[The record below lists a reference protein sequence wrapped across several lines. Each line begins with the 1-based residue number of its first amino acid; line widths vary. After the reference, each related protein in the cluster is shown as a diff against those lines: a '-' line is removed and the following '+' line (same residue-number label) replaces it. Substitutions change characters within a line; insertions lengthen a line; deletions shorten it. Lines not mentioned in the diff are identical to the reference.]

1 MSSTKSNQQIRSQLK
16 SNRHEVF
23 VLSIEAFNEIIKES
37 KSHIKPSNINA
48 WQKHKE
54 KLQTTASLLPHA
66 RGASSVSKLL
76 GDLGAVG
83 VRVYYKNYGG
93 NTHIILKG
101 NPRLRKVLTGTKYG
115 VNNSKVVTMG
125 LGKGGALNAAK
136 TGGIFSIVLMSSY
149 RVADYFL
156 NDKVTLNQLIGTLAT
171 DVTKIALSTGL
182 AIAIATTE
190 AVAVFAAGPL
200 IAVVAIGFIASVGL
214 DYLDKKYKITDRL
227 IAALDQAESNLE
239 RNIEQGKDNVLNYA
253 GEVLDQAI
261 DYTIEYG
268 KRKVINWI
276 SEATRRSVPSF
287 GR

>member
-1 MSSTKSNQQIRSQLK
+1 MSSAKSTQQVRSKLK
-16 SNRHEVF
+16 TNRHEVF

-37 KSHIKPSNINA
+37 KPHIKPSNISA
-48 WQKHKE
+48 WQNHKD
-54 KLQTTASLLPHA
+54 KFKTTANMLPHA
-66 RGASSVSKLL
+66 QGVASISKLL

-83 VRVYYKNYGG
+83 VKVYYKNYGG

-115 VNNSKVVTMG
+115 VSNSKVVTMG
-125 LGKGGALNAAK
+125 LGKRGALSAAK
-136 TGGIFSIVLMSSY
+136 AGGIFSVVLMSSY

-171 DVTKIALSTGL
+171 DVTKIAISTGL

-200 IAVVAIGFIASVGL
+200 IAVVAIGFVASVGL

-239 RNIEQGKDNVLNYA
+239 RTVEQSKQNVLNYT

-268 KRKVINWI
+268 KRKVVNWI
-276 SEATRRSVPSF
+276 SETTRRSVPSF

>member
-37 KSHIKPSNINA
+37 KSHIKPSNRDA

-54 KLQTTASLLPHA
+54 KLQTTANVLPHVQ
-66 RGASSVSKLL
+66 GAASVSKLL

-136 TGGIFSIVLMSSY
+136 TGGIFSVVLMSSY

-200 IAVVAIGFIASVGL
+200 IAVVAIGFVASVGL

-227 IAALDQAESNLE
+227 IGALDRAESNLE
-239 RNIEQGKDNVLNYA
+239 RNIEQGKENVLHYA
-253 GEVLDQAI
+253 GEALDQAI